1 VVPEELELVDVPLG
15 HDLPAVEAP
24 GEGPEDDEGILWKP
38 PLGASVP
45 PPVPPPVEV
54 PGTPPLV
61 LMDQEVLM
69 PELPSPPALLQGPVP
84 VDLPDEFVL
93 LSDEE
98 GVPDEIPLGEEPE
111 EAAVRP
117 RHAYRLPNH
126 FRDFEMSTL
135 TMR

>member
-1 VVPEELELVDVPLG
+1 MTRVSCG
-15 HDLPAVEAP
+15 N
-24 GEGPEDDEGILWKP
+24 
-38 PLGASVP
+38 
-45 PPVPPPVEV
+45 PPPVEV

-69 PELPSPPALLQGPVP
+69 PELPSPPALLQGPIP

-98 GVPDEIPLGEEPE
+98 GVPDELPLGEEPE

-117 RHAYRLPNH
+117 RRAHRLPDH
-126 FRDFEMSTL
+126 FRDFEMNTL